1 MTCCRHGHILAAH
14 RSIPGNVFIKE
25 MNLKLTISIAV
36 VFFVSLLVGS
46 DSGAQT
52 GALTKDP
59 TEVLKKYLALEAHGA
74 RLEAISWESEKPYV
88 AWKQEPFWGH
98 AIVITEYKIMDR
110 LADWE
115 VRGNLDVVI
124 PVEFKVL
131 GRLYWEQAHFM
142 SDPKTERVGFH
153 IKAVNSM
160 WRIIDPMLP
169 PHVSQKRMISYVREA
184 MVAETDSVRLE
195 KLTALRDDVRKA
207 RE

>member
-1 MTCCRHGHILAAH
+1 M
-14 RSIPGNVFIKE
+14 PGNIRK
-25 MNLKLTISIAV
+25 MKLKRTLSIAV
-36 VFFVSLLVGS
+36 LFLAALLFGS
-46 DSGAQT
+46 DGVAQT
-52 GALTKDP
+52 GSLTKDP
-59 TEVLKKYLALEAHGA
+59 TEVLKKYLALESHGA

-98 AIVITEYKIMDR
+98 AIVITDYKIMDR

-142 SDPKTERVGFH
+142 SDPKIEHVGFH
-153 IKAVNSM
+153 IKAVNNM
-160 WRIIDPMLP
+160 WRIIDPILP
-169 PHVSQKRMISYVREA
+169 PHVSQKRVINYVREA
-184 MVAETDSVRLE
+184 MVGETDSVRLAQ
-195 KLTALRDDVRKA
+195 LTSLRDDLRKA